1 MGKRINVMIVEDHPE
16 YREGI
21 KLALESSPTI
31 NITGAFGT
39 AERALRNLQKRRI
52 DVPDIILL
60 DLNLPGMSGIEA
72 IPAFLALPPTI
83 KIIAL
88 TQSDRE
94 TDVLA
99 AISAGA
105 SGYLLKSA
113 TLDQITDGIETVMN
127 GGAPLDAGV
136 AGLILNTLKAALPEK
151 EANNLLTEREREI
164 LGCLADGLVKKE
176 VADELDISITTVATH
191 VKHIYE
197 KLNVQNAP
205 AAVAKAF
212 RLGLF
217 SPHGTG

>member
-21 KLALESSPTI
+21 KLALESSSTI
-31 NITGAFGT
+31 NMTGAFGT

-72 IPAFLALPPTI
+72 IPAFLALSPTV

-94 TDVLA
+94 ADVLA

-151 EANNLLTEREREI
+151 EANNLLTVREREI

-205 AAVAKAF
+205 AAVAKVF

>member
-21 KLALESSPTI
+21 KLALESSSTI
-31 NITGAFGT
+31 NMTGAFGT

-72 IPAFLALPPTI
+72 IPAFLALSPTV

-94 TDVLA
+94 ADVLA

-151 EANNLLTEREREI
+151 EANNLLTVREREI